1 MPETDAPLIAHVR
14 ELLRADARLADEEA
28 AIGLRMEADALVMEG
43 EVSSVVTKKLAL
55 ERAAACPGVA
65 GIVDRLRTRPA
76 RRMDDAAILRLVLD
90 ALAEELAFAEFTIR
104 ARDRGRPAG
113 TAQWPSEVPGVIEV
127 DVDDGA
133 VTLDGRVPGLD
144 HKRLA
149 GVLAW
154 WVPGSRDVI
163 NGIGVEPPEDDN
175 DGSLVDAVRIVL
187 EKDPLVPARQVGVHA
202 RDCVVTL
209 TGLVSDAAEREMAE
223 MDAWYVF
230 AVDRVENHIE
240 VSRETWPEREPLDL
254 GRALADAERKTSCR
268 WCGRPAS
275 IAPIGVGDI
284 EDALCVVCRGLSG
297 LHTGPLDDE
306 SAEPSGSARWRL
318 HAIAVDA
325 VNAWLG
331 LRYAL
336 GPREVPFGCWW
347 CARPGLPVVVSVYQ
361 QSEKQEAG
369 PQRVLFVAPVLC
381 ELCRELIG
389 MSGEHERD
397 RRQLIDEAR
406 ERLLS
411 ELGHEPGL
419 AI

>member
-14 ELLRADARLADEEA
+14 EALRADARLADEQA

-65 GIVDRLRTRPA
+65 GIVDRVRTRPA

-127 DVDDGA
+127 DVDDGV

-163 NGIGVEPPEDDN
+163 NGIGVEPPEEDN
-175 DGSLVDAVRIVL
+175 DGALVDAVRIAL
-187 EKDPLVPARQVGVHA
+187 EKDPLVSAGQVRVHA
-202 RDCVVTL
+202 RDWVVTL
-209 TGLVSDAAEREMAE
+209 TGLVSDDAEREMAE

-230 AVDRVENHIE
+230 AVDRVENQIE
-240 VSRETWPEREPLDL
+240 I
-254 GRALADAERKTSCR
+254 GRGT
-268 WCGRPAS
+268 
-275 IAPIGVGDI
+275 
-284 EDALCVVCRGLSG
+284 
-297 LHTGPLDDE
+297 
-306 SAEPSGSARWRL
+306 
-318 HAIAVDA
+318 
-325 VNAWLG
+325 
-331 LRYAL
+331 
-336 GPREVPFGCWW
+336 
-347 CARPGLPVVVSVYQ
+347 
-361 QSEKQEAG
+361 
-369 PQRVLFVAPVLC
+369 
-381 ELCRELIG
+381 
-389 MSGEHERD
+389 
-397 RRQLIDEAR
+397 
-406 ERLLS
+406 
-411 ELGHEPGL
+411 
-419 AI
+419 

>member
-1 MPETDAPLIAHVR
+1 
-14 ELLRADARLADEEA
+14 
-28 AIGLRMEADALVMEG
+28 
-43 EVSSVVTKKLAL
+43 
-55 ERAAACPGVA
+55 
-65 GIVDRLRTRPA
+65 
-76 RRMDDAAILRLVLD
+76 MDDPTVLRLVLD
-90 ALAEELAFAEFTIR
+90 ALAEELAFAAFTIR
-104 ARDRGRPAG
+104 PRDLAPPAG
-113 TAQWPSEVPGVIEV
+113 SSQWPSDAPGLIEV
-127 DVDDGA
+127 AVDDGV

-175 DGSLVDAVRIVL
+175 DGALVDAVRIAL
-187 EKDPLVPARQVGVHA
+187 EKDPLVPAGQVGVRA

-209 TGLVSDAAEREMAE
+209 TGLVSNADEREMAE

-230 AVDRVENHIE
+230 AVDQVENHIE

-254 GRALADAERKTSCR
+254 GRDLAGAERKTSCR
-268 WCGRPAS
+268 WCGRPAA
-275 IAPIGVGDI
+275 IGPIGVGDI

-306 SAEPSGSARWRL
+306 SAEPSESARWRL

-336 GPREVPFGCWW
+336 GPREQPFGCWW

-361 QSEKQEAG
+361 PTETPEAG
-369 PQRVLFVAPVLC
+369 VQRVLFVAPVLC
-381 ELCRELIG
+381 EVCRELIG
-389 MSGEHERD
+389 MSRDDERD
-397 RRQLIDEAR
+397 RRRLIDEAR